1 MSVLKVGKSLI
12 PSTAGSLFESNPGA
26 GLARLKTVAEVH
38 GASLHLPVFETVF
51 EAYAAGLRAGDLY
64 GLGMQFQT
72 GLLESLPGEGPIEIG
87 EPKSVKAEEVLEGA
101 KEIMEPIEEEI
112 PAPGEPGL
120 GGPGLGIDP
129 VLKVAADCET
139 VVFQIRILTPFEQ
152 RLCET
157 NDEIAGLQSMSEML
171 ALERKRLDESIDAL
185 KEQIKATKQEID
197 SKTAEREDVTEQRKS
212 LEETYDSL
220 KATCEEEQ
228 SEGASGEGCV
238 ELQEWIDKGNLQKI
252 GQLRSIADRLTD
264 ELTILTARE
273 RELGTSLAEA
283 EKGAVEASTQSEI
296 NLKLSAEKG
305 ELLEKAKTSY
315 GNIGADV
322 APNIGQM
329 NKLAVGLTSIS
340 STCASGGETCCELDE
355 LQLKQLNELKQLLDS
370 GGAGEA

>member
-72 GLLESLPGEGPIEIG
+72 GLLESTPSEGLIG
-87 EPKSVKAEEVLEGA
+87 EEGQPIMEEIPVPKE
-101 KEIMEPIEEEI
+101 EPIEGPPE
-112 PAPGEPGL
+112 AEPGA
-120 GGPGLGIDP
+120 GIDP

-139 VVFQIRILTPFEQ
+139 VVFEIRILTPFEQ

-157 NDEIAGLQSMSEML
+157 SDEIAGLQSMSDML
-171 ALERKRLDESIDAL
+171 ALERKRLEDSTAVL
-185 KEQIKATKQEID
+185 KSQIKDTKNEED
-197 SKTAEREDVTEQRKS
+197 SKATERSTATDERKA
-212 LEETYDSL
+212 LEEEYETL
-220 KATCEEEQ
+220 KKACEEEQ
-228 SEGASGEGCV
+228 AKGASGEACG
-238 ELQEWIDKGNLQKI
+238 ELQAWIDKGNLQRI
-252 GQLRSIADRLTD
+252 GQLRSIADTLTD
-264 ELTILTARE
+264 EITILTARVK
-273 RELGTSLAEA
+273 ELENTLAEIETAAADAGMQA
-283 EKGAVEASTQSEI
+283 EV

-305 ELLEKAKTSY
+305 ELLEKAKVSY

-355 LQLKQLNELKQLLDS
+355 LQLKQLSELQSLLD
-370 GGAGEA
+370 GGGESLS